1 MNLLHAPRFPTRLL
15 AASLVGLAAA
25 AATPCGAADA
35 PAATPEGLPANFA
48 AFESQQ
54 ALVPAVVAVL
64 DAWHAASAPRPAH
77 AVSRITLAKKVTT
90 NGRTTAQATQVL
102 SLLADHPAWATSTLE
117 TTGGPLALHQSTL
130 SWRGLLTIDNRLSVV
145 LPIGGEVRTLR
156 TLTSALVLPD
166 AFDVAIKPGA
176 SWSYEVT
183 TRSGPNVPFDA
194 EAEPVL
200 KTRVLHVR
208 CVNSAARPA
217 STLAGDFTGTMIAI
231 RCEPQ
236 EKGDATVTSAWL
248 EDEGVF
254 VPMETVRGEGYV
266 DTYAVT
272 RVER

>member
-1 MNLLHAPRFPTRLL
+1 MNILHFRRFPKLL
-15 AASLVGLAAA
+15 AVVLAGLVA
-25 AATPCGAADA
+25 AATPCSAADA
-35 PAATPEGLPANFA
+35 PPPSSSAWPDDFA
-48 AFESQQ
+48 AFESQK
-54 ALVPAVVAVL
+54 ALAPAVVAAL

-77 AVSRITLAKKVTT
+77 AVRRITLAKMVTT
-90 NGRTTAQATQVL
+90 NGRTTAQATLVQTL
-102 SLLADHPAWATSTLE
+102 PADHPSWVTAALE

-130 SWRGLLTIDNRLSVV
+130 SWRGLITIDNRLRVT
-145 LPIGGEVRTLR
+145 LPFIPGVRTLR
-156 TLTSALVLPD
+156 VLASEIVLPD

-176 SWSYEVT
+176 SWSYQVT
-183 TRSGPNVPFDA
+183 TRSGPDGPFDGEA
-194 EAEPVL
+194 EAAL
-200 KTRVLHVR
+200 KTRVLHFR
-208 CVNSAARPA
+208 CVNSAPRPA
-217 STLAGDFTGTMIAI
+217 STVSGDFTGTMVAI